1 MQDLNMPKVLSGEMS
16 TLDYIASTAEG
27 KQAHAAEKNPDMLWV
42 YDIQVAQWAQIRD
55 AHKNGK
61 KVIAFGGPVPVDLMY
76 AFDCQP
82 YYLDQLPLST
92 APNVD
97 MTAKF
102 VDLCEAHTNQSMCS
116 IDKVEK
122 VTGLD
127 FFPKMLKGL
136 DEELEASL
144 DVDAWPINK
153 ARQEE
158 RIKVW
163 NKRR

>member
-1 MQDLNMPKVLSGEMS
+1 MRYLAMAALAFLSITSYAQKKNTNPKPYATTITDADLKRHLYIVAGADMEGRETATAGERK
-16 TLDYIASTAEG
+16 A
-27 KQAHAAEKNPDMLWV
+27 
-42 YDIQVAQWAQIRD
+42 
-55 AHKNGK
+55 
-61 KVIAFGGPVPVDLMY
+61 IAFILPNALGDSPVMEY
-76 AFDCQP
+76 AC
-82 YYLDQLPLST
+82 T
-92 APNVD
+92 
-97 MTAKF
+97 
-102 VDLCEAHTNQSMCS
+102 

-122 VTGLD
+122 VTGID

-163 NKRR
+163 NKQR